1 MLEGVAE
8 ADICWGEVVHHH
20 VTTVISSEGE
30 GRRLRQLTE
39 IQIVQ
44 QIALRCFS
52 RQH

>member
-44 QIALRCFS
+44 QIALRCLS
-52 RQH
+52 QQH